1 MGKELTVLA
10 VAAVFIFGWWY
21 FTKQGCNGKL
31 NGMTGTNDAT
41 GEVGSLCYTGEDIL
55 GQSSDGGDEDVPPP
69 EEAAPAPAST
79 PSSSG
84 WPARRGTVNCNSA
97 TGKCTCPNGAHKQLN
112 PGVTAAQAT
121 TACGGTATPK
131 QLSAINKAFGSKRA
145 LAFYVNNQIT
155 IA

>member
-1 MGKELTVLA
+1 MTVLA
-10 VAAVFIFGWWY
+10 VAAVFLFGWFY
-21 FTKQGCNGKL
+21 FSRQGCRGEN
-31 NGMTGTNDAT
+31 NGMTGPD
-41 GEVGSLCYTGEDIL
+41 GSLCYEGPNVIPGAEEE
-55 GQSSDGGDEDVPPP
+55 EDVPV